1 VLITGVNDTGNK
13 MFIGVNDI
21 GDKIIAG
28 VIVTGD
34 NLLPVSL
41 TRRLRLVPDF
51 YRFYDNGDK
60 LIYLI
65 AKTFMRKLHNNK
77 KALL

>member
-1 VLITGVNDTGNK
+1 VFITGVNDIGNK
-13 MFIGVNDI
+13 LFIGVNDI

-51 YRFYDNGDK
+51 YRFYDTRD
-60 LIYLI
+60 
-65 AKTFMRKLHNNK
+65 
-77 KALL
+77 

>member
-1 VLITGVNDTGNK
+1 VFITSVNDTGNK
-13 MFIGVNDI
+13 LFIGVNDI

-41 TRRLRLVPDF
+41 TRRLRVVPGF
-51 YRFYDNGDK
+51 HRFHDTIGIN
-60 LIYLI
+60 
-65 AKTFMRKLHNNK
+65 
-77 KALL
+77 